1 MEGFTSLSSC
11 TALLSLRGLGGTAGG
26 GDVARFPAFVTG
38 SVFKF
43 AFHRI
48 VIGSTTAIAYP
59 ACGFLWAATL
69 DLFYHGICRFKR
81 FSVFVSGFHASC
93 NF

>member
-1 MEGFTSLSSC
+1 MEGFTSLWSC
-11 TALLSLRGLGGTAGG
+11 TGLLSLRGFGGAAGRG
-26 GDVARFPAFVTG
+26 NVARFSAFVTG

-59 ACGFLWAATL
+59 ARGFLWAATL
-69 DLFYHGICRFKR
+69 DFLYLSF
-81 FSVFVSGFHASC
+81 
-93 NF
+93 

>member
-11 TALLSLRGLGGTAGG
+11 AGLLSLRGFRGAAGG

-43 AFHRI
+43 ASVSSDCDWVDHSDSI
-48 VIGSTTAIAYP
+48 SGSRLSLG
-59 ACGFLWAATL
+59 CDSRSSLSSNLSF
-69 DLFYHGICRFKR
+69 
-81 FSVFVSGFHASC
+81 
-93 NF
+93 